1 MTKIISFEGFEY
13 SGKSTQINLLKKYFI
28 KNHIKSEFTREP
40 GGIKDLEKIR
50 KVIVN
55 SDFTNKSL
63 ILFFFASRFELISKI
78 EKKNQN
84 KLYVFDR
91 YFDSTYA
98 YQGINQNDK
107 KIIKSLISLI
117 DKKSIP
123 EVTFYLDIDQKS
135 LMERKKSRVF
145 QNKFD
150 EIYLNQFKR
159 IKKNY
164 NELLKLKIG
173 KRKYIKINANR
184 SPDIIHQE
192 IISHLSKCKL
202 I

>member
-50 KVIVN
+50 NVIVN

-78 EKKNQN
+78 EKTNQN

-107 KIIKSLISLI
+107 KIIRSLIALI
-117 DKKSIP
+117 SKKSIP
-123 EVTFYLDIDQKS
+123 EVTFYLDINQKS
-135 LMERKKSRVF
+135 LVERKKSRAF

-159 IKKNY
+159 IRKNY

-173 KRKYIKINANR
+173 KRKYIKIDANR
-184 SPDIIHQE
+184 PTNTIHQE
-192 IISHLSKCKL
+192 IISHLLKCKL

>member
-13 SGKSTQINLLKKYFI
+13 SGKSTQIDLLKKYFK
-28 KNHIKSEFTREP
+28 KNKIKSEFTREP

-50 KVIVN
+50 EVIVN
-55 SDFTNKSL
+55 SSFSNKSL

-78 EKKNQN
+78 ELLNQN

-98 YQGINQNDK
+98 YQGKNAEDK
-107 KIIKSLISLI
+107 KIIKNLISLI

-123 EVTFYLDIDQKS
+123 KITFYLDINKNS
-135 LMERKKSRVF
+135 LFERKKSRSF

-150 EIYLNQFKR
+150 QIYLNQYER

-164 NELLKLKIG
+164 NELTKLKIG
-173 KRKYIKINANR
+173 NRKFIKINANR
-184 SPDIIHQE
+184 DPNIIHQE
-192 IISHLSKCKL
+192 VIFHIKKCKL

>member
-28 KNHIKSEFTREP
+28 RKNINAEFTREP

-55 SDFTNKSL
+55 SNFTNQSL

-78 EKKNQN
+78 EKIKQK
-84 KLYVFDR
+84 KLFIFDR

-98 YQGINQNDK
+98 YQGKNAQDK

-117 DKKSIP
+117 GRDSIP
-123 EVTFYLDIDQKS
+123 KVTFYLDISKNT
-135 LMERKKSRVF
+135 LFERKKDRPF

-150 EIYLNQFKR
+150 QIYLDQYER

-164 NELLKLKIG
+164 NELTKLKIY
-173 KRKYIKINANR
+173 KRKFIKINANK
-184 SPDIIHQE
+184 PLDLIHQE
-192 IISHLSKCKL
+192 IISHLKKCKL

>member
-28 KNHIKSEFTREP
+28 RKKINAEFTREP
-40 GGIKDLEKIR
+40 GGNKDLEKIR
-50 KVIVN
+50 KIIVN
-55 SDFTNKSL
+55 SNFTNQSL

-78 EKKNQN
+78 EKIKQK
-84 KLYVFDR
+84 KLFIFDR
-91 YFDSTYA
+91 SFDSTYA
-98 YQGINQNDK
+98 YQGKNAQDK

-117 DKKSIP
+117 RRDSIP
-123 EVTFYLDIDQKS
+123 KVTFYLDISKNT
-135 LMERKKSRVF
+135 LFKRKKDRPF

-150 EIYLNQFKR
+150 QIYLDQYER

-164 NELLKLKIG
+164 NELTRLKIYN
-173 KRKYIKINANR
+173 RKFIKINANK
-184 SPDIIHQE
+184 PLDLIHQE
-192 IISHLSKCKL
+192 IISHLKKCKL

>member
-1 MTKIISFEGFEY
+1 MTKITSFEGFEY

-28 KNHIKSEFTREP
+28 KNKIKSEFTREP

-50 KVIVN
+50 KIIIN
-55 SDFTNKSL
+55 SNFTNKSL

-78 EKKNQN
+78 ESSNQN
-84 KLYVFDR
+84 KLYIFDR

-98 YQGINQNDK
+98 YQGKNIQDK

-117 DKKSIP
+117 NKNSIP
-123 EVTFYLDIDQKS
+123 KLTFYLDIDKKS
-135 LMERKKSRVF
+135 LLKREKNRSF

-150 EIYLNQFKR
+150 QIFFSQFER

-164 NELLKLKIG
+164 NELINLKFG
-173 KRKYIKINANR
+173 TRKFIKINANR
-184 SPDIIHQE
+184 SPDIIHLE
-192 IISHLSKCKL
+192 ILSHIKKCKL

>member
-13 SGKSTQINLLKKYFI
+13 SGKSTQINLLRKYFK
-28 KNHIKSEFTREP
+28 KNKIKSEFTREP

-50 KVIVN
+50 KVIIN
-55 SDFTNKSL
+55 SNFTNKSL
-63 ILFFFASRFELISKI
+63 ILFFFACRFELISKI
-78 EKKNQN
+78 EAENQD
-84 KLYVFDR
+84 KLYIFDR

-98 YQGINQNDK
+98 YQGKEIKDK

-117 DKKSIP
+117 AKNSIP
-123 EVTFYLDIDQKS
+123 KLTFYLDISKKS
-135 LMERKKSRVF
+135 LLERKKNRSF

-150 EIYLNQFKR
+150 QIFLKQYER

-164 NELLKLKIG
+164 HELIDAKIG
-173 KRKYIKINANR
+173 SRKFIKINANK

-192 IISHLSKCKL
+192 IISHIKKCKL

>member
-28 KNHIKSEFTREP
+28 KNKIKSEFTREP

-50 KVIVN
+50 KIIIN
-55 SDFTNKSL
+55 SNFTNKSL

-78 EKKNQN
+78 ESSNQN
-84 KLYVFDR
+84 KLYIFDR

-98 YQGINQNDK
+98 YQGKNIQDK
-107 KIIKSLISLI
+107 KVIKSLISLI
-117 DKKSIP
+117 DKNNIP
-123 EVTFYLDIDQKS
+123 KLTFYLDIDKKS
-135 LMERKKSRVF
+135 LLKREKNRSF

-150 EIYLNQFKR
+150 QIYFSQFER

-164 NELLKLKIG
+164 NELINLKFST
-173 KRKYIKINANR
+173 RKFIKINANR
-184 SPDIIHQE
+184 SPDIIHHE
-192 IISHLSKCKL
+192 ILSHLKKCKL